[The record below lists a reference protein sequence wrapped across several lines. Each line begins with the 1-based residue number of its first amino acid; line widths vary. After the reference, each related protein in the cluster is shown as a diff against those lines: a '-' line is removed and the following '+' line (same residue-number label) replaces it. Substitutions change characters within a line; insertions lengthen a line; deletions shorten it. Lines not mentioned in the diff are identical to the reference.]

1 MENNE
6 IEDYLKENRLE
17 YDQKIY
23 NLILERHEKFISIND
38 VENANL
44 YWKYKTI
51 YIIKKNYIETYNMM
65 KNKKFDVAWIN
76 LEQLEHIIFLLFNNF
91 SLKEN
96 GEEIDPLDY
105 LE

>member
-38 VENANL
+38 VENTNL

-51 YIIKKNYIETYNMM
+51 YIIKK
-65 KNKKFDVAWIN
+65 
-76 LEQLEHIIFLLFNNF
+76 II
-91 SLKEN
+91 LK
-96 GEEIDPLDY
+96 LTS
-105 LE
+105 